1 VHGGLDSITSADA
14 PSGSR
19 ALDRM
24 TVWESD
30 NVGITESWFGNKFVD
45 KPVLA
50 FEDSA
55 VKGSLAGHTTRS
67 PM

>member
-1 VHGGLDSITSADA
+1 VHGGLDSITSVDA

-30 NVGITESWFGNKFVD
+30 NAGIAKSWLGNKFVD
-45 KPVLA
+45 TPVLA
-50 FEDSA
+50 FEASA
-55 VKGSLAGHTTRS
+55 VKGLW
-67 PM
+67 M